1 MQEPSRTERAGHLAK
16 MSFMAQPIPLALL
29 VLNVI
34 GAIAYVAA
42 ASNGWA
48 IPQERGSVPITGEPF
63 VWFGSILPF
72 VAIFSV
78 LNFAWGAVI
87 LARRQW
93 QGGSLWLLAAM
104 VWLGAVLIDF
114 AHH

>member
-1 MQEPSRTERAGHLAK
+1 MQELSRIERLGQLAK
-16 MSFMAQPIPLALL
+16 MSVTSQSIGLALL
-29 VLNVI
+29 AVNVI

-42 ASNGWA
+42 ASNGWR
-48 IPQERGSVPITGEPF
+48 IPQEPITGEPF
-63 VWFGSILPF
+63 VWFISILPI

-78 LNFAWGAVI
+78 LDLAWGAVI

-93 QGGSLWLLAAM
+93 QGGSSWLLAAL
-104 VWLGAVLIDF
+104 VWIAAVLIDF